1 MSDCDVSAMD
11 EYMSQPMSKEDEIK
25 LFWHYREESIKKLL
39 IDAFSQGYE
48 SGHNDTVESA
58 YTDSVERAQ
67 DWLDDTISDSCGTV
81 FDELFKRIE

>member
-1 MSDCDVSAMD
+1 MSDSDVSAMD
-11 EYMSQPMSKEDEIK
+11 EYMSQPMSEKDEINI
-25 LFWHYREESIKKLL
+25 FWHCRKESIKKLL

-67 DWLDDTISDSCGTV
+67 DWLNDAVSDNGGIV
-81 FDELFKRIE
+81 FDELLKSIE